1 MSMPQNKTISPAKI
15 AVVNEMKE
23 KLQSAQGAV
32 LVGFTGLSV
41 ADVTK
46 LRRKFREGNVEYKV
60 IKNTLTRIAAN
71 EVGYEGLSEFLEGPT
86 ALAYSTEDAVAP
98 AKILKEF
105 IKETKTEA
113 LTVKV
118 GICDGQVI
126 DAAGVEALANLPSRE
141 ELLAKLV
148 GSMQAPISGLVNVL
162 QGNIRNMV
170 YVLDAVRAKK
180 AEQESA

>member
-1 MSMPQNKTISPAKI
+1 MSMYAKHQVSPAKA
-15 AVVNEMKE
+15 AVVEEMKE

-32 LVGFTGLSV
+32 FVGFSGLSV

-46 LRRKFREGNVEYKV
+46 LRRKFREGGVEYKV
-60 IKNTLTRIAAN
+60 VKKTLTRIAADELGFN
-71 EVGYEGLSEFLEGPT
+71 DLDAVLEGPT
-86 ALAYSTEDAVAP
+86 AIAYSAEDTVAP
-98 AKILKEF
+98 AKILKDF

-113 LTVKV
+113 LTVKA
-118 GICDGQVI
+118 GIADGQVI
-126 DAAGVEALANLPSRE
+126 DAAAVEALASLPSRE

>member
-1 MSMPQNKTISPAKI
+1 MSNYERKEILPAKVAI
-15 AVVNEMKE
+15 VNEMKE

-32 LVGFTGLSV
+32 FVGFSGLTV

-46 LRRKFREGNVEYKV
+46 LRRKFREGGVEYKV
-60 IKNTLTRIAAN
+60 IKNTLTRIAAD
-71 EVGYEGLSEFLEGPT
+71 ELGYNDLDSILEGPT
-86 ALAYSTEDAVAP
+86 ALATSTEDAVAP

-113 LTVKV
+113 VTVKA
-118 GICDGQVI
+118 GIVDGKVI
-126 DAAGVEALANLPSRE
+126 DVAGVDALASLPSRD

-162 QGNIRNMV
+162 QGNIRNIV

>member
-1 MSMPQNKTISPAKI
+1 MSTYAKHQVSPAKA
-15 AVVNEMKE
+15 AVVAEMKE

-32 LVGFTGLSV
+32 LVGFTGLTV

-60 IKNTLTRIAAN
+60 IKNTLTRIAID
-71 EVGYEGLSEFLEGPT
+71 ELGYNALDEHLEGPT
-86 ALAYSTEDAVAP
+86 AIAYSTEDAVAP

-113 LTVKV
+113 LTIKG
-118 GICDGQVI
+118 GIADGQVI
-126 DAAGVEALANLPSRE
+126 DAAAVDALASLPSRE
-141 ELLAKLV
+141 ELIAKIV

-162 QGNIRNMV
+162 QGNIRNVV

>member
-1 MSMPQNKTISPAKI
+1 MSTYANHPVSPAKA
-15 AVVNEMKE
+15 AVVEEMKE

-32 LVGFTGLSV
+32 FVGFSGLTV

-46 LRRKFREGNVEYKV
+46 LRRKFREGGVEYKV
-60 IKNTLTRIAAN
+60 IKNTLTRIAAD
-71 EVGYEGLSEFLEGPT
+71 ELALDAILEGPT
-86 ALAYSTEDAVAP
+86 ALAFSAEDAVAP

-113 LTVKV
+113 LTVKA
-118 GICDGQVI
+118 GLADGQVI
-126 DAAGVEALANLPSRE
+126 DVAAVDALASLPSRE

>member
-86 ALAYSTEDAVAP
+86 ALAYSIEDAVAP

>member
-1 MSMPQNKTISPAKI
+1 MSTFANHPVSPAKA
-15 AVVNEMKE
+15 AVVEEMKE
-23 KLQSAQGAV
+23 KMQSAQGAV
-32 LVGFTGLSV
+32 FVGFTGLTV

-46 LRRKFREGNVEYKV
+46 LRRKFREGGVDYKV
-60 IKNTLTRIAAN
+60 IKNTLTRIAADELGYN
-71 EVGYEGLSEFLEGPT
+71 ALDEVLEGPT
-86 ALAYSTEDAVAP
+86 AIAYSTEDAVAP

-113 LTVKV
+113 LSVKA
-118 GICDGQVI
+118 GIVDGPGI
-126 DAAGVEALANLPSRE
+126 DAAAVDALASLPSRE

-148 GSMQAPISGLVNVL
+148 GSMQAPISGFVNVL

-180 AEQESA
+180 AEQETA